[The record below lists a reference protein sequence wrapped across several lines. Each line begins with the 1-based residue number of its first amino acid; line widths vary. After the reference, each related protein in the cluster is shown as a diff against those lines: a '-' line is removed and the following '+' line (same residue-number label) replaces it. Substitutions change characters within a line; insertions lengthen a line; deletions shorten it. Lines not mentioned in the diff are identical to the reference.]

1 MTVLLAARPRISAMA
16 PLFAQVWSF
25 WIAPALLLPTIL
37 ILLVVIG
44 LYLKKVVAP
53 RYPKR

>member
-1 MTVLLAARPRISAMA
+1 MGNVLG
-16 PLFAQVWSF
+16 QVWSY
-25 WIAPALLLPTIL
+25 WIAPALLLPVIL
-37 ILLVVIG
+37 ILLAMIG

>member
-1 MTVLLAARPRISAMA
+1 MAESPAAGPRITPMEL
-16 PLFAQVWSF
+16 LFAQVWAF

-37 ILLVVIG
+37 ILLVIVG
-44 LYLKKVVAP
+44 LYLKVVVAP

>member
-1 MTVLLAARPRISAMA
+1 MAESPVAGPRISFMEL
-16 PLFAQVWSF
+16 LFAQVWAF

-37 ILLVVIG
+37 IVVVIIG

>member
-1 MTVLLAARPRISAMA
+1 MTRVPGAGPRIIGMEF
-16 PLFAQVWSF
+16 LFAKVWSF
-25 WIAPALLLPTIL
+25 WIAPAILLPTIL
-37 ILLVVIG
+37 ILLVIIG

>member
-1 MTVLLAARPRISAMA
+1 MPESLAARPRITGMEL
-16 PLFAQVWSF
+16 LFAQVWAF
-25 WIAPALLLPTIL
+25 WIAPSLLLPTIL
-37 ILLVVIG
+37 IVVVIIG

>member
-1 MTVLLAARPRISAMA
+1 MTRSPAAGPRIIGMEL
-16 PLFAQVWSF
+16 LFAKVWAF
-25 WIAPALLLPTIL
+25 WIAPAILAPTIL
-37 ILLVVIG
+37 ILLVIIG

>member
-1 MTVLLAARPRISAMA
+1 MEL
-16 PLFAQVWSF
+16 LFAKVWSF
-25 WIAPALLLPTIL
+25 WIAPAILLSTIL
-37 ILLVVIG
+37 ILLVIIG

>member
-1 MTVLLAARPRISAMA
+1 MPRLKDMELL
-16 PLFAQVWSF
+16 LAQVWAF

-37 ILLVVIG
+37 ILAVIIG

>member
-1 MTVLLAARPRISAMA
+1 MEL
-16 PLFAQVWSF
+16 LFAKVWSF
-25 WIAPALLLPTIL
+25 WIAPAILLPTIV
-37 ILLVVIG
+37 ILLVIIG

>member
-1 MTVLLAARPRISAMA
+1 MAESPAARPRIALMEL
-16 PLFAQVWSF
+16 LFAQVWAF

-37 ILLVVIG
+37 LLLVIIG

>member
-1 MTVLLAARPRISAMA
+1 MAAILAEGHRIGSMEL
-16 PLFAQVWSF
+16 LFAQVWAF

-37 ILLVVIG
+37 ILLVIVG

>member
-1 MTVLLAARPRISAMA
+1 MTMVPGAGPRIICMEF
-16 PLFAQVWSF
+16 LFAKVWSF
-25 WIAPALLLPTIL
+25 WIAPAILLPTIL
-37 ILLVVIG
+37 ILLVIIG

>member
-1 MTVLLAARPRISAMA
+1 MAETPAAGPRIAAMEL
-16 PLFAQVWSF
+16 LFAQVWAF

-37 ILLVVIG
+37 ILLAIIG

>member
-1 MTVLLAARPRISAMA
+1 MA
-16 PLFAQVWSF
+16 PLLAAQVWSF

-37 ILLVVIG
+37 VLLAIIG
-44 LYLKKVVAP
+44 LYLKKVTAQ

>member
-1 MTVLLAARPRISAMA
+1 MTAGPAERHRISVMEL
-16 PLFAQVWSF
+16 LFAKVWAF

-37 ILLVVIG
+37 ILLVIIG